1 MPVTPATEL
10 LLAPRWI
17 EHARSKWAQSDAAD
31 EWRAFLIMIDAVVD
45 PDAAWRSAQDLA
57 RYDNGNSRTNT
68 LYWIATR
75 GRNGDDDRS
84 DNDKSG
90 DSDGGAFDD
99 APRQRGR
106 PARASHAAATQL
118 LPTWLMIII
127 AVFVVLC
134 GVGAFHGVRARRS
147 GPKYVS
153 PAASR
158 GAASREAAERLLGM
172 EENVEPP
179 TEADGRDAAAGGDY
193 QLMP

>member
-1 MPVTPATEL
+1 
-10 LLAPRWI
+10 
-17 EHARSKWAQSDAAD
+17 
-31 EWRAFLIMIDAVVD
+31 MIDAAVD
-45 PDAAWRSAQDLA
+45 PDAAWRSAQDLV

-84 DNDKSG
+84 DNDDKSG

-106 PARASHAAATQL
+106 PARASHATQL

-134 GVGAFHGVRARRS
+134 GVGAFHGVRARRL

-153 PAASR
+153 PAA
-158 GAASREAAERLLGM
+158 
-172 EENVEPP
+172 
-179 TEADGRDAAAGGDY
+179 
-193 QLMP
+193 